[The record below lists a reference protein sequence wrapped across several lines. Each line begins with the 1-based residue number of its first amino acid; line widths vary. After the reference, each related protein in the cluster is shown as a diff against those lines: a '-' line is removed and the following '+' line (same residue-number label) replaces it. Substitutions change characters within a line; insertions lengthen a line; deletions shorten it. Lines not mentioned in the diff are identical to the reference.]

1 MYKLKDYKDSPD
13 ISGNHII
20 SLTNEYMYTLK
31 DYKDKPDISDNLNS
45 IQSKGRYP
53 VVGNYIK
60 QVGNTGG
67 PTHI

>member
-1 MYKLKDYKDSPD
+1 MYK
-13 ISGNHII
+13 
-20 SLTNEYMYTLK
+20 LK

-60 QVGNTGG
+60 QVGKTGG